1 MMTLEVHRRIST
13 FSMANKIMNMT
24 IHICTNNKLSYIG
37 AVVMY
42 SIKNMKHNWCLHIMH
57 AQKPFLLMGFYHLH
71 NTFMMLTAIVLWAQI
86 NISHNCDRKN
96 P

>member
-1 MMTLEVHRRIST
+1 
-13 FSMANKIMNMT
+13 
-24 IHICTNNKLSYIG
+24 
-37 AVVMY
+37 
-42 SIKNMKHNWCLHIMH
+42 LHIMH

-71 NTFMMLTAIVLWAQI
+71 NTFMMLTAVVLWAQI